1 MERVACAPG
10 KVILSGEH
18 AVVYGAPAL
27 ALAVDR
33 HMRVYYEADRLPRL
47 SWHAQERTHVLGLD
61 KFSALRH
68 RLDSHFERYLRGE
81 LSITEILRKPAELA
95 FYAVD
100 MARMLSGLGSIP
112 RGRIRIDSDIP
123 IGAGMGS
130 SAALIAALLK
140 LFGNARNNDELVHQI
155 HHCERLQH
163 GRGSLIDAAAVCN
176 GGLVELHDGQVNPL
190 PLDAGGLG
198 AGWFWVFTGTPAA
211 STGACV
217 ERVRQGF
224 AQSSIWEEFT
234 GLTREIR
241 QALALGA
248 ELTELI
254 RQNHRLLTRIG
265 VVPAPLVRFA
275 EQVEQRGGAAKV
287 SGAGSVS
294 GDNGGLML
302 VRLPDGTPD
311 QLDMPH
317 DWHWGALKEEPRGVH
332 ILDDQGSGAG

>member
-1 MERVACAPG
+1 MRVACAPG

-33 HMRVYYEADRLPRL
+33 HMKVYYEPDRLPRL

-61 KFSALRH
+61 KFAALRR

-100 MARMLSGLGSIP
+100 MARMLSGLDSIP
-112 RGRIRIDSDIP
+112 RGSVRIDSDIP

-130 SAALIAALLK
+130 SAALIAALLT
-140 LFGNARNNDELVHQI
+140 LFGHFDDSDQLIRQV

-163 GRGSLIDAAAVCN
+163 GRGSLIDAAAVCS
-176 GGLVELHDGQVNPL
+176 GGLVQVSDGQAKQL
-190 PLDAGGLG
+190 PLASGGLG
-198 AGWFWVFTGTPAA
+198 AGWFWLFTGTPAA

-217 ERVRQGF
+217 ERVRHEFGDSAIWQEF
-224 AQSSIWEEFT
+224 AAVTDAIQ
-234 GLTREIR
+234 
-241 QALALGA
+241 QALASGQPL
-248 ELTELI
+248 LELI
-254 RQNHRLLTRIG
+254 RLNHRLLTRIG
-265 VVPAPLVRFA
+265 VVPAPLMRFA

-294 GDNGGLML
+294 GDAGGLML
-302 VRLPDGTPD
+302 VYLPEGTPA
-311 QLDMPH
+311 QLPLPK
-317 DWHWGALKEEPRGVH
+317 DWHWGTLKEEPKGVR
-332 ILDDQGSGAG
+332 ILDHQN

>member
-1 MERVACAPG
+1 MRVACAPG

-33 HMRVYYEADRLPRL
+33 HMRVYFEPDRLPRL

-61 KFSALRH
+61 KFAALRR
-68 RLDSHFERYLRGE
+68 RLDSHFESYLRGE
-81 LSITEILRKPAELA
+81 LSITQILKKPAELA

-100 MARMLSGLGSIP
+100 MARMISGLESIP
-112 RGRIRIDSDIP
+112 RGSVRIDSDIP

-140 LFGNARNNDELVHQI
+140 LFGHIDDLDQLIKQV

-163 GRGSLIDAAAVCN
+163 GRGSLIDAATVCS
-176 GGLVELHDGQVNPL
+176 GGLVRLRDGQISRL
-190 PLDAGGLG
+190 QLGERGLG
-198 AGWFWVFTGTPAA
+198 NGWYWVFTGTPAA

-217 ERVRQGF
+217 ERVRRGF
-224 AQSSIWEEFT
+224 ATSSIWSEFAD
-234 GLTREIR
+234 LTAEIE
-241 QALALGA
+241 LALCAGGSVTA
-248 ELTELI
+248 QVRE
-254 RQNHRLLTRIG
+254 NHRLLTRIG
-265 VVPAPLVRFA
+265 VVPAPLLRFA
-275 EQVEQRGGAAKV
+275 EQVEQQGGAAKV

-302 VRLPDGTPD
+302 VWLPEGSPGE
-311 QLDMPH
+311 LEMPG
-317 DWHWGALKEEPRGVH
+317 DWHWGQLKEDPDGVRL
-332 ILDDQGSGAG
+332 LDDQG

>member
-1 MERVACAPG
+1 MRVACAPG

-33 HMRVYYEADRLPRL
+33 HMRVYYEPDRLPRL

-61 KFSALRH
+61 KFAALRR
-68 RLDSHFERYLRGE
+68 RLDAHFERYLRGE
-81 LSITEILRKPAELA
+81 LSITDILRKPAELA

-100 MARMLSGLGSIP
+100 MARMLSGLDSIP
-112 RGRIRIDSDIP
+112 RGSVRIDSDIP

-130 SAALIAALLK
+130 SAALIAALLT
-140 LFGNARNNDELVHQI
+140 LFGHFDDRDQLIRQV

-163 GRGSLIDAAAVCN
+163 GRGSLIDAATVCS
-176 GGLVELHDGQVNPL
+176 GGLVQLRDGHISRPPL
-190 PLDAGGLG
+190 APQGLG
-198 AGWFWVFTGTPAA
+198 PGWFWVFTGTPAA
-211 STGACV
+211 TTGACV

-224 AQSSIWEEFT
+224 GQSAIWDEFAA
-234 GLTREIR
+234 LTAAIE
-241 QALALGA
+241 QALADA
-248 ELTELI
+248 RPLTELI
-254 RQNHRLLTRIG
+254 RANHRLLTRIG

-294 GDNGGLML
+294 GDSGGLML
-302 VRLPDGTPD
+302 VWLPEDTPAQLQLPD
-311 QLDMPH
+311 
-317 DWHWGALKEEPRGVH
+317 DWHWGELKEEPNGVR
-332 ILDDQGSGAG
+332 ILDDQG

>member
-1 MERVACAPG
+1 MSVACAPG

-33 HMRVYYEADRLPRL
+33 HMRVHYEPDRLPRL

-61 KFSALRH
+61 KFAALRR

-81 LSITEILRKPAELA
+81 LSITQILKKPAELA

-100 MARMLSGLGSIP
+100 MARMISGLETIP
-112 RGRIRIDSDIP
+112 RGSLRIDSDIP

-140 LFGNARNNDELVHQI
+140 LFGHFDDQDQLIRQV

-163 GRGSLIDAAAVCN
+163 GRGSLIDAAVVCS
-176 GGLVELHDGQVNPL
+176 GGLVRLREGEISRPELAHT
-190 PLDAGGLG
+190 GLG
-198 AGWFWVFTGTPAA
+198 EGWFWLFTGTPAA

-217 ERVRQGF
+217 ERVRRGF
-224 AQSSIWEEFT
+224 ADSAIWSEFAD
-234 GLTREIR
+234 LTAEIE
-241 QALALGA
+241 LALRTGTPLF
-248 ELTELI
+248 EPI
-254 RQNHRLLTRIG
+254 RHNHQLLTRIG

-275 EQVEQRGGAAKV
+275 EQVEQQGGAAKV

-302 VRLPDGTPD
+302 VWLPEGTPGR
-311 QLDMPH
+311 LEMPRG
-317 DWHWGALKEEPRGVH
+317 WHWGELKEDPEGVRL
-332 ILDDQGSGAG
+332 LDDQG